1 MKILVDKPKLAGYVY
16 KAIIAIVKGLIGLVM
31 QNVDH
36 RSIIH
41 YSTQVNIMKNMSVNI
56 TDVYFGL

>member
-1 MKILVDKPKLAGYVY
+1 MILVDEPKLAGYVY

-41 YSTQVNIMKNMSVNI
+41 YSTQVNIMNMSVNI

>member
-1 MKILVDKPKLAGYVY
+1 MDEPKLAGYVY
-16 KAIIAIVKGLIGLVM
+16 KAIIAIVKGLIGQVM

-41 YSTQVNIMKNMSVNI
+41 YSTQVNIMNMSVNI